1 MDIIQ
6 KEAKKLYRHLK
17 GAVNIPN
24 IISFIESKGYNVVF
38 FNTEDGDDLI
48 KRYGIDRKNVPSFI
62 YTGTTRVVFVDD
74 LIHPKDKLYC
84 LLHEY
89 GHLILNHV
97 KESEI
102 HTVSRWSTEC
112 EADAFAYFVMNYSP
126 TKAVRSA
133 ILPLLA
139 TVLIIIGTI
148 LCTKAN
154 LSPAYEAYVPT
165 EVSSVRSVSPST
177 SSSVVA
183 QTVYVTPSGKK
194 FHRAN
199 CRYVKSKDVTELKRT
214 EAEKTYDACSVCRP

>member
-17 GAVNIPN
+17 GDVNIPN

-48 KRYGIDRKNVPSFI
+48 RRYGIDKKDVPSFI

-89 GHLILNHV
+89 GHLILNHI

-102 HTVSRWSTEC
+102 HTISRWSTEC
-112 EADAFAYFVMNYSP
+112 EADAFAYFVMNYTP
-126 TKAVRSA
+126 LKAVRSVIV
-133 ILPLLA
+133 ILVVALTLIAGTFSFTVKHA
-139 TVLIIIGTI
+139 T
-148 LCTKAN
+148 
-154 LSPAYEAYVPT
+154 PFT
-165 EVSSVRSVSPST
+165 ETYMPQT
-177 SSSVVA
+177 LSSSTMHDTNGE
-183 QTVYVTPSGKK
+183 TVYITHGGKK
-194 FHRAN
+194 YHRAN
-199 CRYVKSKDVTELKRT
+199 CRYVKSKNVSELKRA
-214 EAEKTYDACSVCRP
+214 EAEKTHDPCSICKP

>member
-17 GAVNIPN
+17 GTVNIPN

-89 GHLILNHV
+89 GHLILNHI

-126 TKAVRSA
+126 MKTLRSVVFA
-133 ILPLLA
+133 LLSA
-139 TVLIIIGTI
+139 VLIVI
-148 LCTKAN
+148 CTR
-154 LSPAYEAYVPT
+154 AYVAPTHEPYMST
-165 EVSSVRSVSPST
+165 EVSSAVNVPRVT
-177 SSSVVA
+177 SNSAAV
-183 QTVYVTPSGKK
+183 QTVYVTPSGRK

-199 CRYVKSKDVTELKRT
+199 CRYVKSKDVAELARN
-214 EAEKTYDACSVCRP
+214 EAEKTYDPCSVCNP

>member
-48 KRYGIDRKNVPSFI
+48 KRYGIERKNVPSFI

-126 TKAVRSA
+126 MKTLRSA
-133 ILPLLA
+133 IFALLSA
-139 TVLIIIGTI
+139 VLIII
-148 LCTKAN
+148 CTFFCTNAYI
-154 LSPAYEAYVPT
+154 SPVPEAYIPT
-165 EVSSVRSVSPST
+165 EVSPVISVPQTTPSNT
-177 SSSVVA
+177 VA
-183 QTVYVTPSGKK
+183 QTVYVTPSGSK

-199 CRYVKSKDVTELKRT
+199 CRYVKSKNVTELERN
-214 EAEKTYDACSVCRP
+214 EAEQTYSPCSVCKP

>member
-48 KRYGIDRKNVPSFI
+48 KRYGIEHKNVPSFI

-126 TKAVRSA
+126 MKALRCA
-133 ILPLLA
+133 IFAFLA
-139 TVLIIIGTI
+139 AFLVALITFF
-148 LCTKAN
+148 CTRASF
-154 LSPAYEAYVPT
+154 SPSNSTYAPQK
-165 EVSSVRSVSPST
+165 VSSMTDVPPTT
-177 SSSVVA
+177 SSNTLS
-183 QTVYVTPSGKK
+183 QTVYVTPSGRK

-199 CRYVKSKDVTELKRT
+199 CRYVKSKKVTELNRN
-214 EAEKTYDACSVCRP
+214 EAEKNYDPCSICNP